1 LFFSFAVLTFFLF
14 LPLLAFAGQFKV
26 SRVYDGDTIQ
36 VIENEKE
43 IIIHL
48 VGIDAPELSHRK
60 HLPGQPFCIKSKEY
74 LSSLILNKV
83 VHIKFFGKDGS
94 EKLLGEIF
102 TDQKNINIEM
112 IKAGLAEVHR
122 GMPAKDLE
130 ITAYRDAENK
140 AKAAVKGIWELR
152 DQLGIRYWG
161 LDIRYR
167 GLGIGQKLEGW
178 LCPDKYWVFKLVF
191 LDNRKRLK
199 YQDINKRMINHG

>member
-1 LFFSFAVLTFFLF
+1 MKDASHISNLFFSFAVLTFFLF

-152 DQLGIRYWG
+152 DQYFSPWDWREMYSIR
-161 LDIRYR
+161 D
-167 GLGIGQKLEGW
+167 
-178 LCPDKYWVFKLVF
+178 
-191 LDNRKRLK
+191 
-199 YQDINKRMINHG
+199 

>member
-1 LFFSFAVLTFFLF
+1 LKDASHISNLFFSFAVLTFFLF

-112 IKAGLAEVHR
+112 I
-122 GMPAKDLE
+122 
-130 ITAYRDAENK
+130 NK
-140 AKAAVKGIWELR
+140 FMQLR
-152 DQLGIRYWG
+152 FQQSSQLMNGPGHTLRSS
-161 LDIRYR
+161 L
-167 GLGIGQKLEGW
+167 LTQN
-178 LCPDKYWVFKLVF
+178 V
-191 LDNRKRLK
+191 
-199 YQDINKRMINHG
+199 